1 MLKSQSIALKVMVYL
16 VVLVIIMA
24 IGFYLL
30 INHLH
35 VTQLRNEV
43 RTVAEQVVAF
53 RSWVAGCG
61 VVWVKDAE
69 TEFLGQHPGGDESM
83 FYSKNPALATR
94 ELSNVVNTSSART
107 SFTVTSTN
115 FRNVK
120 NKPDDFEKEAQNKF
134 EADKSLADLDTR
146 LDNEFRFAKP
156 LTVKKAC
163 LKCHG
168 SPEDAPADVIEKYGD
183 KYGFGYKE
191 GDIRGI
197 ISVRIPM
204 AGLWGTTLKEVGIW
218 ILLLFLLSLFITYVF
233 ARNVFISPIQSLT
246 TVVDEVSLGEKTELD
261 VSGIS
266 DKTSNEL
273 EKLALAVHRLAA
285 STQLAI
291 KKLRK
296 K

>member
-1 MLKSQSIALKVMVYL
+1 MLKSQSVVVKVMVLLVTL
-16 VVLVIIMA
+16 VVIMT
-24 IGFYLL
+24 IGFYLI

-35 VTQLRNEV
+35 VTQLRYEA
-43 RTVAEQVVAF
+43 RTVAEQVVGF
-53 RSWVAGCG
+53 RSWVAGFG
-61 VVWVKDAE
+61 VVWVKDVK
-69 TEFLGQHPGGDESM
+69 TEFLGELACDVETM

-94 ELSNVVNTSSART
+94 ELSNVVNNLTART
-107 SFTVTSTN
+107 SFYVTSTN
-115 FRNVK
+115 FRNPD
-120 NKPDDFEKEAQNKF
+120 NKPDEFEKNAQNRF
-134 EADKSLADLDTR
+134 EKDKSLADFDTR
-146 LDNEFRFAKP
+146 LGNEFRFAKP

-168 SPEDAPADVIEKYGD
+168 NPEDAPADVIKKYGN

-197 ISVRIPM
+197 ISVRIKL
-204 AGLWGTTLKEVGIW
+204 AGLWATTLKEIGVW
-218 ILLLFLLSLFITYVF
+218 ILLLFFASLIITFIF
-233 ARNVFISPIQSLT
+233 ARNVFVNPIKNLT
-246 TVVDEVSLGEKTELD
+246 QVVDEVSMGEKTELD

-273 EKLALAVHRLAA
+273 EKLALAVHRLAV